1 MHAAWQT
8 RLTCKSVNYVI
19 LTFTE
24 ITSVPFLLPQTSKTF
39 FSLSPCFFRDTTWIA
54 SWSSNSL
61 WEMTWLQAKQHTL
74 KSNEKIKYFRN
85 RLLVI
90 STWVFHF
97 KSYLIVLKSTYLA
110 IQLIW
115 TCCPADIVQ
124 VLPLCFSV
132 RCAKNYLQFIQQ
144 MET

>member
-1 MHAAWQT
+1 MCLFFCHKLLK
-8 RLTCKSVNYVI
+8 R
-19 LTFTE
+19 F
-24 ITSVPFLLPQTSKTF
+24 FLQVLV
-39 FSLSPCFFRDTTWIA
+39 FFRDTTWIA

-61 WEMTWLQAKQHTL
+61 WEMTWLQGKQHTL
-74 KSNEKIKYFRN
+74 KSNEKIKHFRN

-115 TCCPADIVQ
+115 TCSPADIVQ
-124 VLPLCFSV
+124 LLPLCFSV
-132 RCAKNYLQFIQQ
+132 LRIIFSLYNKWRHNQYQFSNHKFCNYLPCFLLIFNK
-144 MET
+144 